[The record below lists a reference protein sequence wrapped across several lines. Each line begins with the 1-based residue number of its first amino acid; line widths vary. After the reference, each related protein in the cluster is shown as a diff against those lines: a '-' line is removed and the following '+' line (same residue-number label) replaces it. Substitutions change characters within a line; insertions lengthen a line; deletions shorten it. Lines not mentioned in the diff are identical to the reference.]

1 MKNESNLIHLLFFFL
16 SIFSFSGCY
25 FAESD
30 NDILRKELSVY
41 TGQEVRK

>member
-16 SIFSFSGCY
+16 TIFSFSGWY

-30 NDILRKELSVY
+30 NEILRKELSVY